1 MSFPRFLGVLV
12 LLLAAI
18 GCAGWAIATG
28 PSFFFSADDTG
39 LHHEVTVPV
48 FRFLALWAVSLSLA
62 LTGSRMAKPGDG
74 PSAWRELGGL
84 LLVAVFAL
92 GASLIFVNEYIY
104 SFYDSKGFPVHPAEQ
119 VIFPAAG
126 WHGLT
131 DHFLAALL
139 VFVGFGLLW
148 LTSRKKSTAAGTAT
162 GDGDT
167 NR

>member
-1 MSFPRFLGVLV
+1 MSFPRFIGALL

-28 PSFFFSADDTG
+28 PTFFYSADDTG

-48 FRFLALWAVSLSLA
+48 FRFLALWALSLGLA
-62 LTGSRMAKPGDG
+62 LAGTRLARPGDG
-74 PSAWRELGGL
+74 AGAWRELGGL
-84 LLVAVFAL
+84 LMVAVFAL

-104 SFYDSKGFPVHPAEQ
+104 SFYDIKGFPVHPAEQ

-126 WHGLT
+126 WHGLG

-148 LTSRKKSTAAGTAT
+148 LTLRKKSTAAS
-162 GDGDT
+162 
-167 NR
+167 